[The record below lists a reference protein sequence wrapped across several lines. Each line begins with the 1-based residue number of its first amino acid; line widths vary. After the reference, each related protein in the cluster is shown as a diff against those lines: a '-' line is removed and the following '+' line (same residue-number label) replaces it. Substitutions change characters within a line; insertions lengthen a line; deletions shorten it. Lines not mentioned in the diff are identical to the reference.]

1 MEPLAFLLNNES
13 ISTIVSTD
21 RVLGY
26 LLIDMIPIK
35 DENPLKD
42 NENPPD
48 DPYELIGTTLEYLVH
63 IKEIKDLPIN
73 FCKDIQVEYECFH
86 DKDLKKT
93 KIITDKS
100 GNLVFETY
108 FKHKINYVQKEDID
122 YLLKENV

>member
-48 DPYELIGTTLEYLVH
+48 DPYELIGTTLEYLVY
-63 IKEIKDLPIN
+63 IKEIKDLPI
-73 FCKDIQVEYECFH
+73 KDTIVRYN
-86 DKDLKKT
+86 DIKKT
-93 KIITDKS
+93 
-100 GNLVFETY
+100 
-108 FKHKINYVQKEDID
+108 
-122 YLLKENV
+122 